1 MLRRVRAEASG
12 SWHNH
17 DLTAYWPHLDLHMR
31 KPYYAQQK
39 RDCRTRW
46 QASGDRKG
54 GQELLSIFSTRDHD
68 PRERLDF
75 WNELIGST
83 YDGMCINGVDGPFN
97 ASLGVWQSDAFRIVR
112 PRSRPAMIVRHECGR
127 TSSTKRSFLMHMLT
141 QGEVELEQR
150 GRKSI
155 LGPGD
160 LVICA
165 AEEYYRFNAA
175 TNHEMMVVEFDGTTA
190 LDRLPTFEDHVA
202 KPISA
207 GLPGTRI
214 IRRYMNSLWQEGR
227 EDLPPGQSAVHAS
240 ILLDMTIACLSEP
253 DGTLRPL
260 IDCRLAQIE
269 DAIGARLD
277 DFTLRP
283 SSLAEGLRVPLRTL
297 QDVAARAGTTL
308 NCMILRQRLQRA
320 THLLRKHPGASIADI
335 ADACGFSDP
344 SYFAR
349 RFARQFGISPSEYRS
364 CN

>member
-1 MLRRVRAEASG
+1 M
-12 SWHNH
+12 
-17 DLTAYWPHLDLHMR
+17 
-31 KPYYAQQK
+31 
-39 RDCRTRW
+39 
-46 QASGDRKG
+46 
-54 GQELLSIFSTRDHD
+54 LSIISTRDHE

-83 YDGMCINGVDGPFN
+83 YDGMSIDGVDGPFN

-127 TSSTKRSFLMHMLT
+127 TSSTKRTFLMHMTT
-141 QGEVELEQR
+141 QGQIEMEQR
-150 GRKSI
+150 GRKSM

-175 TNHEMMVVEFDGTTA
+175 TNHEMMVVEFDGATA
-190 LDRLPTFEDHVA
+190 LDRLPTFEEHVA
-202 KPISA
+202 RPIRA

-214 IRRYMNSLWQEGR
+214 IRRYMDSLWQEGR
-227 EDLPPGQSAVHAS
+227 EDLPPGQSTVHAN

-253 DGTLRPL
+253 AGTLRPAA
-260 IDCRLAQIE
+260 DRTLAQLE

-277 DFTLRP
+277 DYTLRP
-283 SSLAEGLRVPLRTL
+283 SSLAADLGIPLRTL

-308 NCMILRQRLQRA
+308 NTMILRQRLQRA
-320 THLLRKHPGASIADI
+320 TQLLRKHSGASIADV

-349 RFARQFGISPSEYRS
+349 RFAQHFGISPSEYRS